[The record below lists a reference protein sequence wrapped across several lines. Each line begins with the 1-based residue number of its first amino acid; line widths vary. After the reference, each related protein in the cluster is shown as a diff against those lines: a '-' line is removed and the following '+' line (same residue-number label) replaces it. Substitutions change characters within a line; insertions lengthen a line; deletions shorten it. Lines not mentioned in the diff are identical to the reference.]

1 MGGLAPSALRN
12 QIDSG
17 QLDPVYLVR
26 GTDEYE
32 KDEIVETFE
41 SAVEEELRPF
51 NVDRFDG
58 MDAAKV
64 SVGDLLGALKT
75 LPMMAPKRLVIV
87 QRAEV
92 LLKHHFLRPIK
103 RRNSI

>member
-1 MGGLAPSALRN
+1 MGGLAPSALRKH
-12 QIDSG
+12 IDSG

-41 SAVEEELRPF
+41 SVVEEELRPF

-58 MDAAKV
+58 MDAASKPVKV
-64 SVGDLLGALKT
+64 SQKKIFEFIDGLLQKT
-75 LPMMAPKRLVIV
+75 GKIGEYD
-87 QRAEV
+87 Q
-92 LLKHHFLRPIK
+92 KI
-103 RRNSI
+103 